1 MRADRSQRREQKD
14 WEAIFHGSRRKVS
27 TVVIGSEADFRSRS
41 RMSREEGAKLIRALK
56 EYVNLSY
63 DSETTIAAEIGVSQ
77 EAMHS
82 WISGKVK
89 PRLESLLGVRVF
101 LERRPEV
108 RSRIAPI
115 GYVPRPSANPNG
127 RRGKAARG
135 R

>member
-1 MRADRSQRREQKD
+1 MD
-14 WEAIFHGSRRKVS
+14 WEAIFHGSERRIN
-27 TVVIGSEADFRSRS
+27 TVIIGTEADFRSRS
-41 RMSREEGAKLIRALK
+41 RMSREEVAKLIRAPK

-77 EAMHS
+77 EAMHG

-89 PRLESLLGVRVF
+89 PRLESLLRIRVF

-108 RSRIAPI
+108 RSGIAPI

-127 RRGKAARG
+127 RKGKAARG

>member
-1 MRADRSQRREQKD
+1 VEANRNGRGGHTD
-14 WEAIFHGSRRKVS
+14 WEAIFHGSERRINA
-27 TVVIGSEADFRSRS
+27 VIIGTEADFRSS
-41 RMSREEGAKLIRALK
+41 RMSREEVAKLIRALK
-56 EYVNLSY
+56 EDVNLSY

-77 EAMHS
+77 EAMHG

-89 PRLESLLGVRVF
+89 SRLESVLRVRVF
-101 LERRPEV
+101 LERRPGV
-108 RSRIAPI
+108 RSGITPS